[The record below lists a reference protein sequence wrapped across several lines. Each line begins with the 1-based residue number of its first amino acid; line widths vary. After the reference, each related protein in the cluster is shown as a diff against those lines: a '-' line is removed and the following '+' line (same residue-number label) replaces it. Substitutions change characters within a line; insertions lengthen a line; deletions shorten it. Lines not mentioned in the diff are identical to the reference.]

1 MKFPKLQRGICL
13 LLLFLAVFSLG
24 TGLGCLS
31 NRLSSSEDRRFQE
44 YTDSIFR
51 KEISSN
57 TLNLHYTLAHPED
70 YDIAPAALSL
80 GEIALD
86 DTAAYSALEN
96 YEEGLRQFTYEELS
110 PQHQITLD
118 TLLLYF
124 HTLREGSSYELLE
137 EVLSPGLGIQAQLP
151 VLLAEYSFYD
161 RDDIEDYL
169 SLLEQTDTYFKS
181 ILDFEAAKSAAG
193 TFMRDDTL
201 DRILAQCREFI
212 QEPQNNYLVEIFQD
226 KLEDF
231 PGLKGEDKALYM
243 KRQEEILLSHVI
255 PAYEELIAGLETLR
269 GTGTNGNGLCYFP
282 DGRDYYE
289 YLLKTQVGVYT
300 SPDAVARR
308 LQTQLMTDY
317 RELAQLIQDN
327 PSLAASISSSGFTLE
342 SPTTALEELA
352 QSCQK
357 DFPALDVED
366 YEVKYVHES
375 LEKFLSPAFYLTPP
389 LDTMSPN
396 TIYINRADSTGDLE
410 LFTTLAHEG
419 FPGHLYQTLYF
430 SRENPDIIRYL
441 PSFGGYVEGWATYIE
456 SYAYSYADAD
466 PKLTRLLWL
475 NRSVNL
481 CLYSLV
487 DVGIHYYGWTLPDVT
502 HYLGNFGITDSL
514 VIQEIFLSILENP
527 VNYLRYYVGYL
538 NFLDLKN
545 ELQTLQGEHF
555 DLKDFHRQI
564 LEIGP
569 AQFPVLQKH
578 LGISPAS

>member
-31 NRLSSSEDRRFQE
+31 NSLSSSEDRKFQK
-44 YTDSIFR
+44 YTDTIFK
-51 KEISSN
+51 KEIASN
-57 TLNLHYTLAHPED
+57 SLNLHYTLAHPEN
-70 YDIAPAALSL
+70 YDIVRSTLSL
-80 GEIALD
+80 GEISLE
-86 DTAAYSALEN
+86 DTASYSALEN
-96 YEEGLRQFTYEELS
+96 YEKGLRQYDYEQLS
-110 PQHQITLD
+110 PKHQITLD

-124 HTLREGSSYELLE
+124 HTLKEGSSYELLE

-151 VLLAEYSFYD
+151 VLLAEYNFYD

-169 SLLEQTDTYFKS
+169 ALLSQTDTYFDS
-181 ILDFEAAKSAAG
+181 ILDFEKAKSAAG

-201 DRILAQCREFI
+201 ERILAQCRDFI
-212 QEPQNNYLVEIFQD
+212 QDPQNNYLIEIFHD

-231 PGLKGEDKALYM
+231 SDLKEEEKKVYM
-243 KRQEEILLSHVI
+243 NQQKEILEKHVI
-255 PAYEELIAGLETLR
+255 PAYEKLIIGLEALK
-269 GTGTNGNGLCYFP
+269 GTGENENGLCYFP

-289 YLLKTQVGVYT
+289 YLLKTQVGVYS
-300 SPDAVARR
+300 SPSTIARR
-308 LQTQLMTDY
+308 LQTQLTDDY
-317 RELAQLIQDN
+317 QELSQLIREN
-327 PSLAASISSSGFTLE
+327 PALTASISNSGFTIE
-342 SPTTALEELA
+342 SPQKALEELS
-352 QSCQK
+352 QSCKK
-357 DFPALDVED
+357 DFPTLESTD
-366 YEVKYVHES
+366 YQVKYVHES
-375 LEKFLSPAFYLTPP
+375 LAKYLSPAFYLTPP

-396 TIYINRADSTGDLE
+396 TIYINPSDSTGDLE

-419 FPGHLYQTLYF
+419 FPGHLYQTIYF
-430 SRENPDIIRYL
+430 SRENPDMIRYL

-475 NRSVNL
+475 NRSINL

-502 HYLGNFGITDSL
+502 HYLGNFGIRDPL
-514 VIQEIFLSILENP
+514 IVEEIFLSILENP

-545 ELQTLQGEHF
+545 ELQILQGENF

-569 AQFPVLQKH
+569 VQFPVLQKH
-578 LGISPAS
+578 LGITPS